1 MSTLRYFYRCAIN
14 LIRYGRKS
22 EYVMRY
28 GYAKT
33 LSDIARLQVRSHWL
47 VG

>member
-1 MSTLRYFYRCAIN
+1 MINLRYFARCAAN
-14 LIRYGRKS
+14 LVRYGRSS
-22 EYVMRY
+22 EYVARY

-33 LSDIARLQVRSHWL
+33 ISDIAHVRVRSHWL

>member
-1 MSTLRYFYRCAIN
+1 MLTLRYFARCAAN

-22 EYVMRY
+22 EYVARY

-33 LSDIARLQVRSHWL
+33 IADIAKAQVRSHWL
-47 VG
+47 VA

>member
-1 MSTLRYFYRCAIN
+1 MTNLRYFARCASN

-22 EYVMRY
+22 EYVARY

-33 LSDIARLQVRSHWL
+33 IADIARIQVRSHWL
-47 VG
+47 SA